1 VGAPPWPLVWAIVGL
16 LAALLIGW
24 LLGVLA
30 YRYGI
35 KSVAELRRQTLA
47 ERVVEQQEAAAERD
61 VARREEAEREKGES
75 HADTRTGTRVGE

>member
-1 VGAPPWPLVWAIVGL
+1 VGAPPWPLIWAIVGL
-16 LAALLIGW
+16 LLALLVGW

-35 KSVAELRRQTLA
+35 RSVAELRRQTLA

-61 VARREEAEREKGES
+61 VRERDEAERAAAGRDGGAPREG
-75 HADTRTGTRVGE
+75 

>member
-1 VGAPPWPLVWAIVGL
+1 VSVPPWPLVWAIIGL
-16 LAALLIGW
+16 LAALLVGW

-61 VARREEAEREKGES
+61 VAQRGEAARAAAGRDGGE
-75 HADTRTGTRVGE
+75 G